1 MADTINRR
9 LEAVSRKYDAF
20 ISGLPE
26 PMKALAERL
35 SPTVAHGCKNP
46 VQYYGAEESYP
57 LLRFPLWVEDRY
69 VSEGL
74 LTGKEGYGIEAA
86 AASLFGYLYI
96 RVQDNVLDEPELFD
110 PSYLLLGNELVREF
124 FQIYHRLFLPDSR
137 FWRYFR
143 QYWLGTSNNTLL
155 ERQERGGRIKDFTF
169 DDINNAGGK
178 LDGAKISMAAICILA
193 GRDDDILR
201 FGESFDRINIAS
213 QLHNDAVS
221 FMKDLKHDYFTC
233 VIADAVGG
241 SEAAFEKEDIIPN
254 ASLKALT
261 GSFIED
267 WLEYSAV
274 VNKDAIKVLGKDT
287 LPGLEG
293 YVRAKNAHLTDL
305 EAEIKKI
312 KKELL
317 SI

>member
-9 LEAVSRKYDAF
+9 LEAVSKKYDAF
-20 ISGLPE
+20 ITGLPE
-26 PMKALAERL
+26 PMKALAESL
-35 SPTVAHGCKNP
+35 SLAVAHGCKNP

-57 LLRFPLWVEDRY
+57 LLRYPLWLEDKY

-74 LTGKEGYGIEAA
+74 LTGKEGYGIEVA

-96 RVQDNVLDEPELFD
+96 RVQDNVLDEPELFN

-124 FQIYHRLFLPDSR
+124 FQTYHRLFPPDSR
-137 FWRYFR
+137 FWGHFQ

-155 ERQERGGRIKDFTF
+155 ERLERGGRIKDFTS
-169 DDINNAGGK
+169 DDLNKAGGK
-178 LDGAKISMAAICILA
+178 LDGAKISMAAMCILA
-193 GRDDDILR
+193 GRDDDMVR
-201 FGESFDRINIAS
+201 YGESFDRINVAS

-221 FMKDLKHDYFTC
+221 FIKDLKHDYFTC
-233 VIADAVGG
+233 IIVDAVGG

-261 GSFIED
+261 GNLIED

-274 VNKDAIKVLGKDT
+274 VNKDALKVLSKDP
-287 LPGLEG
+287 LPGLEK
-293 YVRAKNAHLTDL
+293 YVKAKNAHLFEL
-305 EAEIKKI
+305 MAEIQKI

>member
-9 LEAVSRKYDAF
+9 LEAISKKYDAF
-20 ISGLPE
+20 IAGLPE
-26 PMKALAERL
+26 PMKTLAESL

-57 LLRFPLWVEDRY
+57 LLRFPLWVEDKY
-69 VSEGL
+69 VSEGS
-74 LTGKEGYGIEAA
+74 LTGKEGYGIAAA

-110 PSYLLLGNELVREF
+110 PAYLLLGNELVREF
-124 FQIYHRLFLPDSR
+124 FQIYHRLFPPDST
-137 FWRYFR
+137 FWGYFR
-143 QYWLGTSNNTLL
+143 QYWIGTSNNTLL
-155 ERQERGGRIKDFTF
+155 ERQERGGRIKDFTS

-178 LDGAKISMAAICILA
+178 LDGAKISMAAMCILA
-193 GRDDDILR
+193 GREDDIVL
-201 FGESFDRINIAS
+201 FGKSFDRINIAS

-233 VIADAVGG
+233 IIADAVGG
-241 SEAAFEKEDIIPN
+241 SEAAFEKEEIIPN

-261 GSFIED
+261 GSYLED

-274 VNKDAIKVLGKDT
+274 VNMDAVKVLGKDS
-287 LPGLEG
+287 LPGLER
-293 YVRAKNAHLTDL
+293 YVMAKNAHLSEL
-305 EAEIKKI
+305 KAEIMKI